1 MFSVEIG
8 VGHDR
13 QRRAPASGSRYNVYT
28 MGRPPSGVRGIV
40 LGGTSSGTG
49 KTVAT
54 LVVLRALQ
62 HAGETV
68 QPAKAGPDFIDPSHH
83 DAVTDRS
90 SRTLD
95 PWLQGEDGL
104 RRNYHRGA
112 GDVSVVE
119 GMMGLYD
126 GGVASTADVAAALDL
141 PVVLVV
147 DASAGMQSVGAT
159 ALGFREYDDRID
171 VVGVIAQRAHGGRH
185 ADGVRE
191 SLPDGIAYLGR
202 IPPDDRLAV
211 PDRHLG
217 LELGSESP
225 VPTEALDDAAAH
237 IDTRRLLELCREP
250 RTPDR
255 MPCRHDPIEARIAVA
270 TGPAFAFR
278 YPATVERLRER
289 ATLATFD
296 PRHDPLPE
304 CDGVYLP
311 GGYPELYATDLS
323 DSEALATL
331 ADRASDGLP
340 VFGECGGLL
349 ALGESLRVDGETHAM
364 ADILPVTAEMH
375 DRYQALDHVEL
386 DARRDSPIAT
396 TGDTLRGHEFH
407 YSTAAPSSDAR
418 FAFDVVRGAGI
429 DGADGLVEYD
439 TLGTYCHLHP
449 ESGAFDGFLDSVAG
463 E

>member
-1 MFSVEIG
+1 M
-8 VGHDR
+8 H
-13 QRRAPASGSRYNVYT
+13 
-28 MGRPPSGVRGIV
+28 GIV

-54 LVVLRALQ
+54 LAVLRALQ
-62 HAGETV
+62 RAGQTV

-83 DAVTDRS
+83 AAVTDQP

-95 PWLQGEDGL
+95 PWLQGDDGL
-104 RRNYHRGA
+104 RRNYARGR
-112 GDVSVVE
+112 GDVCIVE

-126 GGVASTADVAAALDL
+126 GDVASTADVAAALDL

-159 ALGFREYDDRID
+159 ALGFREYDDRLD

-185 ADGVRE
+185 ADGIQE
-191 SLPDGIAYLGR
+191 ALPDGIAYLGR
-202 IPPDDRLAV
+202 VPPDDRLAI

-225 VPTEALDDAAAH
+225 VPTDALNDAANH
-237 IDTRRLLELCREP
+237 IDAERLLELCREP
-250 RTPDR
+250 RAPDR
-255 MPCRHDPIEARIAVA
+255 PIRSHDPTGTRIAMA

-289 ATLATFD
+289 ATVVAFD
-296 PRHDPLPE
+296 PRNDPLPD
-304 CDGVYLP
+304 CNGVYLP
-311 GGYPELYATDLS
+311 GGYPELYAEALAGS
-323 DSEALATL
+323 DALATL
-331 ADRASDGLP
+331 ADRASEGLP

-364 ADILPVTAEMH
+364 AGILPITAEMH

-386 DARRDSPIAT
+386 TACRDSPIASAS
-396 TGDTLRGHEFH
+396 DTLRGHEFH
-407 YSTAAPSSDAR
+407 YSSATPAADSR
-418 FAFDVVRGAGI
+418 FAFDVVRGEGI
-429 DGADGLVEYD
+429 DGQDGLIEYD
-439 TLGTYCHLHP
+439 TLATYCHFHP
-449 ESGAFDGFLDSVAG
+449 ESGAFDAFLDSVAG

>member
-1 MFSVEIG
+1 M
-8 VGHDR
+8 
-13 QRRAPASGSRYNVYT
+13 
-28 MGRPPSGVRGIV
+28 RGIV

-54 LVVLRALQ
+54 LAVLRALQ
-62 HAGETV
+62 RAGKTV

-83 DAVTDRS
+83 AAVADKP

-95 PWLQGEDGL
+95 PWLQGADGL
-104 RRNYHRGA
+104 RRTYARGT
-112 GDVSVVE
+112 GDVCVVE

-126 GGVASTADVAAALDL
+126 GDVASTADVAATLGL

-147 DASAGMQSVGAT
+147 DASAGMESVGAT

-171 VVGVIAQRAHGGRH
+171 VAGVIAQRAHGGRH
-185 ADGVRE
+185 AEGIRAA
-191 SLPDGIAYLGR
+191 LPDGITYLGR
-202 IPPDDRLAV
+202 VPPDDRLAI

-225 VPTEALDDAAAH
+225 VPTEVLDDAASH
-237 IDTRRLLELCREP
+237 LDTERLLNVCREP
-250 RTPDR
+250 EPPERPTGSRGADAV
-255 MPCRHDPIEARIAVA
+255 DARVAMA
-270 TGPAFAFR
+270 TGPSFAFR

-289 ATLATFD
+289 ATLVTFD
-296 PRHDPLPE
+296 PRHDPLPD

-311 GGYPELYATDLS
+311 GGYPELYAEALS
-323 DSEALATL
+323 ASEALGTL
-331 ADRASDGLP
+331 ADRAAEGLP

-364 ADILPVTAEMH
+364 AGQLPIDAEMH

-386 DARRDSPIAT
+386 DARRDSPVASA
-396 TGDTLRGHEFH
+396 GETLRGHEFH
-407 YSTAAPSSDAR
+407 YSSARPASDAR
-418 FAFDVVRGAGI
+418 FAFDVARGDGI
-429 DGADGLVEYD
+429 DGKDGVTEHA
-439 TLGTYCHLHP
+439 TLGTYCHVHA
-449 ESGAFDGFLDSVAG
+449 ESGAFDSFLESVAG